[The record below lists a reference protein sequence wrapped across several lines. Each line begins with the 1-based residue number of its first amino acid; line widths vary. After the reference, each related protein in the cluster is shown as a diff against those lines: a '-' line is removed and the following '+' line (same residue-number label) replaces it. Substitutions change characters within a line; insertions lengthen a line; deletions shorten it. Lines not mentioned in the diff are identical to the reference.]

1 MSNAATI
8 EDMIDGIT
16 INLGSK
22 ENIYTTPAPKI
33 DLLLA
38 LPRPQK
44 LEKLLPI
51 ISCLGVRN
59 IFLVDACK
67 VEKDYF
73 GKVEYNE
80 ICILYRIQQYEMH
93 VMYIVY
99 MYCMRTV
106 LLLLFSIYDYVR

>member
-1 MSNAATI
+1 MQILKLKVGDSLRTGILDLGMSNAATI

-51 ISCLGVRN
+51 MSCLGVRN

-73 GKVEYNE
+73 GKVEFNE
-80 ICILYRIQQYEMH
+80 ICMLYTI
-93 VMYIVY
+93 
-99 MYCMRTV
+99 
-106 LLLLFSIYDYVR
+106 